1 MDFQV
6 PKELMYFSLYLT
18 CKINQDSKRMPCI
31 EFYNNG
37 IVKLTDLTDIIS
49 DSLGTE
55 NIKGIF
61 VCMVVSL
68 GQLKC
73 LLIAQLQIK

>member
-1 MDFQV
+1 
-6 PKELMYFSLYLT
+6 
-18 CKINQDSKRMPCI
+18 MPCI

-37 IVKLTDLTDIIS
+37 VVKLTDLTDIIS